1 MNLGPILATMRLV
14 VIVGCFL
21 ALILEISAQVPPD
34 CVGSPTNR
42 PPENSDM
49 MVNCDTM
56 DMEVSIYLC
65 PVYNAQYNESLMV
78 LNNQVGSAECYG
90 TPDWT
95 ATPPVLRFRFPLNGS
110 TFSACHHKLRTTST
124 VGTGAFAAFSDV
136 PFVNI
141 SGTINSV
148 DPSAGQITY
157 REQVMYKYSCNYPMQ
172 YLLNNTELAVSGVKL
187 AIKDNNGSFIT
198 TLRMLLYATSDH
210 STPLIIPLYG
220 LDLKTK
226 IYVAVKATKLTD
238 RFHLLLDRCY
248 ATTTPYPT
256 EKNHYDLFVGCPSDA
271 QTKIEKNG
279 EAQEAHFSFEAFRFV
294 EHKNQTVSIFYL
306 HCTTRLCEVD
316 KCSSLKPDCQ
326 SPASQRVRREAPSE
340 EEEDE
345 DEEVPSEAT
354 ISSGPIGVGRQNI
367 VETEASSASHESSH
381 EDSYS
386 GPVVAVIVC
395 LTIIAI
401 FITGLTIY
409 LVLYMRREKK
419 ASS

>member
-1 MNLGPILATMRLV
+1 TKDIWLMLKKIKKSRVKAQFRLLYYLL
-14 VIVGCFL
+14 CFDVRS
-21 ALILEISAQVPPD
+21 LILLS
-34 CVGSPTNR
+34 
-42 PPENSDM
+42 PENSDM

-172 YLLNNTELAVSGVKL
+172 YLLNNTELAIGCKNAS
-187 AIKDNNGSFIT
+187 
-198 TLRMLLYATSDH
+198 LRSKKCYVLQNDLDH

-316 KCSSLKPDCQ
+316 KCSSLKP
-326 SPASQRVRREAPSE
+326 VI
-340 EEEDE
+340 
-345 DEEVPSEAT
+345 T
-354 ISSGPIGVGRQNI
+354 LLSGILLLC
-367 VETEASSASHESSH
+367 SSAALTESSH